1 MGSTI
6 SRSKKKNK
14 NKNKKQNKTAE
25 EVLNGKEGQVSSTA
39 GDGKG
44 ELAVTG
50 EQMSR
55 QESSG
60 KAFGPRLQA
69 LGGHRFLDVT
79 FGQPGD

>member
-1 MGSTI
+1 MRSII
-6 SRSKKKNK
+6 SRSKKNPKNK
-14 NKNKKQNKTAE
+14 NKTQNKTAE
-25 EVLNGKEGQVSSTA
+25 AVLNGKAGQVSSTA

-44 ELAVTG
+44 KLAVTG

-55 QESSG
+55 QESFG

-69 LGGHRFLDVT
+69 LGEHRFLEVT